1 MRIVPIDISWLQL
14 QAYHDYQYMLIIAK
28 RYKRTKKASIAAKAT
43 VSLKNGGHTVN
54 CTPGTM
60 GILRLTWAHSFYG
73 YARIFAMATGI
84 KAVGILR
91 LWAY

>member
-43 VSLKNGGHTVN
+43 VSLKNGGH
-54 CTPGTM
+54 C
-60 GILRLTWAHSFYG
+60 
-73 YARIFAMATGI
+73 
-84 KAVGILR
+84 
-91 LWAY
+91 